1 MKRLALIAALASAF
15 AAPSLVASAAPA
27 PATPVFEQPP
37 AGTPNFTGKWAMPKP
52 VRKLLTFDG
61 KAPPLTAAGA
71 KAYSANQAKLKAD
84 PKSDPVASCLL
95 HGVPRL
101 LYSPYPFL
109 ILQTTRSLAF
119 VHEPNHTFRIIYWN
133 EALPEDWSANWLG
146 HSSAK
151 IVGKSL
157 VVDTE
162 GMNAETWLDYSGL
175 PHGEKLKVQEKFTLA
190 GPTTIKGEVTISD
203 PDFYSRPWKA
213 AFTLVKQAGMTIPE
227 NVCQDTH
234 QM

>member
-1 MKRLALIAALASAF
+1 MKSFVILAALACVF
-15 AAPSLVASAAPA
+15 TAPSLAACA
-27 PATPVFEQPP
+27 ATPPASPLFEQPP
-37 AGTPNFTGKWAMPKP
+37 AGTPNFNGKWAMPKP
-52 VRKLLTFDG
+52 IKTLTVDG

-71 KAYSANQAKLKAD
+71 AAYAANQAKLKAD
-84 PKSDPVASCLL
+84 PKSDPIASCLL

-119 VHEPNHTFRIIYWN
+119 VHEPNHTFRIVYWN
-133 EALPEDWSANWLG
+133 EARPEDWSANWLG
-146 HSSAK
+146 HSSAR
-151 IVGKSL
+151 IEGKSL

-162 GMNAETWLDYSGL
+162 GMNTETWLDYSGL
-175 PHGEKLKVQEKFTLA
+175 PHGEKLKVRETFTLA
-190 GPTTIKGEVTISD
+190 GPSTIRGEVTIED
-203 PDFYSRPWKA
+203 PDFYSRAWKT
-213 AFTLVKQAGMTIPE
+213 AFTLVKQPGLTIQE